1 MTRKLSRKEV
11 AELGI
16 YDFLG
21 YIGSFDSPYIGG
33 FEGTLKLLERL
44 HMPHDRGYRVLEV
57 GCAAGFASCMVAR
70 EYGCDVTGIDIS
82 EVLVSKANERAQKL
96 GLSNAHFEVADA
108 AKLPF
113 EANSFDAVYGVAIVA
128 LLPDKEQILQ
138 ELMRVVKPGGLVGT
152 LDLFVKKGV
161 DQKVLDEFRYTMST
175 LLGVNVS
182 ILDID
187 QWKEIFERTD
197 LKNVEVTETY
207 DDVLVVTQGRSGTAK
222 AMSKMVYHMI
232 INGAVRRKMM
242 RLMRL
247 RKTAT
252 LTTNGG
258 FENLGYLI
266 FTGRKADNGL
276 HML

>member
-33 FEGTLKLLERL
+33 FEGTLRLLDWL
-44 HMPHDRGYRVLEV
+44 CVPHDNEYRVLEV
-57 GCAAGFASCMVAR
+57 GCAAGFASCMVAK

-82 EVLVSKANERAQKL
+82 EVLVSKAEERAQKL
-96 GLSNAHFEVADA
+96 RLSNVHFEVADVA
-108 AKLPF
+108 NLPF
-113 EANSFDAVYGVAIVA
+113 EDNAFDVVYGVAIVA

-138 ELMRVVKPGGLVGT
+138 ELIRVVKPGGLVGT
-152 LDLFVKKGV
+152 LDLFVKKDV
-161 DQKVLDEFRYTMST
+161 DQKVLDEFSATMSA

-182 ILDID
+182 ILDIS
-187 QWKEIFERTD
+187 QWKEIFGNTD
-197 LKNVEVTETY
+197 LENAKITETY
-207 DDVLVVTQGRSGTAK
+207 NDVLVVTQKRSATVK
-222 AMSKMVYHMI
+222 VMLKMVYHMI
-232 INGAVRRKMM
+232 INGYVRRRMM
-242 RLMRL
+242 RLMQL

-252 LTTNGG
+252 LASNDG

-266 FTGRKADNGL
+266 FTGQKADNGQ
-276 HML
+276 